1 MKCKVIRASFN
12 DENITIF
19 YTQEVDSK
27 EILARSIIIGTNKV
41 RPMLIQFFQTLMDKI
56 FANEDLESLTEEE
69 IKALLDKLLNQNST
83 SGGTK

>member
-1 MKCKVIRASFN
+1 MKCKVVRVSFN
-12 DENITIF
+12 DETITIF

-83 SGGTK
+83 NGGTK